1 MHNMEEGYPQAQPTA
16 APFLVHTYIYS
27 NIFIYKV
34 CMSYFIYKYIK
45 YVYHFCIFADDEA

>member
-27 NIFIYKV
+27 YINIV
-34 CMSYFIYKYIK
+34 CMSNFIYKYIK